1 MTSLRC
7 TSTDWLYL
15 LVYQAPHYTMDE
27 RAYKSTVPHLALEKS
42 EFELRAL
49 QIYPKTL
56 VTFVLAVEVIV
67 DQIRNPIVVALA
79 LSLDNMTSLFARSL
93 VRRTVERTLRT
104 SVVPQLGALRFTSYY
119 TPGEFHYFR
128 VLWNTVL
135 FFIRESDL
143 RSLRCDIEQLTNTLR
158 WKETLNSRNYWLCS
172 ICSWWHCL
180 CRPSRHWRWLRK
192 GWLFWKCRVC
202 KGSFWCLRSRFWY
215 RYWDQ
220 RGLIRW
226 AWPC

>member
-1 MTSLRC
+1 
-7 TSTDWLYL
+7 
-15 LVYQAPHYTMDE
+15 MDE

-128 VLWNTVL
+128 VL
-135 FFIRESDL
+135 
-143 RSLRCDIEQLTNTLR
+143 
-158 WKETLNSRNYWLCS
+158 
-172 ICSWWHCL
+172 
-180 CRPSRHWRWLRK
+180 
-192 GWLFWKCRVC
+192 
-202 KGSFWCLRSRFWY
+202 
-215 RYWDQ
+215 
-220 RGLIRW
+220 
-226 AWPC
+226 